1 MKGKD
6 RAYWLADKIPAY
18 GDYAKEAALV
28 LCQQADEIERLR
40 GLLGEPLRVI
50 AVEAIREATG
60 CPDLIGRDSV
70 KLTEKLL
77 KKAAELLVPNAE
89 VTSRPPTGD

>member
-1 MKGKD
+1 M
-6 RAYWLADKIPAY
+6 LT
-18 GDYAKEAALV
+18 
-28 LCQQADEIERLR
+28 EIETLHEMAEARCPILGGRQPEARAAEWALKEIDRLR

-60 CPDLIGRDSV
+60 CPDLIGRDSE

-77 KKAAELLVPNAE
+77 KKAAELLVPNK
-89 VTSRPPTGD
+89 